1 MYVKD
6 SDARERLLEAGKQEF
21 LAYGF
26 QNASLRRICSRVGM
40 TTGALYSC
48 FRNKEDLFASIV
60 GDTMEELLHLMRKSC
75 EAECADP
82 SLSADSDVDMMRF
95 LWPRRDIVMLLL
107 EKADGTRFAD
117 ARNRIEKLN
126 AELLAVFFRRHTG
139 QELDPQLLSILVS
152 MRVNSYIDILKS
164 SNSQEQA
171 EALAETLS
179 AYTNAGFQK
188 LMVLAVSPEH

>member
-1 MYVKD
+1 M
-6 SDARERLLEAGKQEF
+6 EAGKQEF

-48 FRNKEDLFASIV
+48 FQNKEDLFASIV
-60 GDTMEELLHLMRKSC
+60 GGTMEELMHLMHKSC
-75 EAECADP
+75 EAECGDP
-82 SLSADSDVDMMRF
+82 SLSAENDVDMMRF

-107 EKADGTRFAD
+107 EKAEGTRFAD
-117 ARNRIEKLN
+117 ARTRIEKLN
-126 AELLAVFFRRHTG
+126 AELLAVFFRHHTG
-139 QELDPQLLSILVS
+139 QNLDPQVLSILVS
-152 MRVNSYIDILKS
+152 MRMTSYIDILKS

-171 EALAETLS
+171 EALAATLS

-188 LMVLAVSPEH
+188 LMTLAVSPDH